1 MLFGISR
8 VQRYAH
14 VLMMILCYVPTQR
27 WSIMCRFNVGRL
39 CVLPIRP
46 KFCKGTASPKFRIQ

>member
-8 VQRYAH
+8 VQLYAH
-14 VLMMILCYVPTQR
+14 VLMMMLYV
-27 WSIMCRFNVGRL
+27 MCPDNVGRL

-46 KFCKGTASPKFRIQ
+46 KFCKGTVSPKFRIQ

>member
-27 WSIMCRFNVGRL
+27 WSIICRFNVGRL
-39 CVLPIRP
+39 CVHSTLVDYVS
-46 KFCKGTASPKFRIQ
+46 FL